1 VKLKEVLREMLPL
14 YVPLIVTLGL
24 ITYVPAITTWV
35 PRWAVGGP

>member
-1 VKLKEVLREMLPL
+1 MKDVLREMLPF
-14 YVPLIVTLGL
+14 YVPLVVTLGL